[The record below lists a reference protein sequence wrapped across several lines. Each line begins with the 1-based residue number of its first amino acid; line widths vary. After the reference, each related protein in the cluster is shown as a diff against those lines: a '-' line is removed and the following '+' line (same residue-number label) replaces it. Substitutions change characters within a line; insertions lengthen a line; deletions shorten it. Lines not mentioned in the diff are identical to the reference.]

1 MIYPLD
7 SPIHCFNN
15 QDQDVYDK
23 IGKNK
28 KFMKN
33 LLKTTNKRLH
43 WIITLCPDG
52 KTWKQQG

>member
-1 MIYPLD
+1 MIDPLD

-15 QDQDVYDK
+15 QGQDVYNK

-28 KFMKN
+28 KSMKN

-43 WIITLCPDG
+43 WIINLCPDG

>member
-15 QDQDVYDK
+15 QGQDVNNK

-33 LLKTTNKRLH
+33 LLKTTNKN
-43 WIITLCPDG
+43 G
-52 KTWKQQG
+52 KTWKQLG

>member
-15 QDQDVYDK
+15 QGQDVYDK

-33 LLKTTNKRLH
+33 LLKTINKRLH

>member
-15 QDQDVYDK
+15 QGQDVYDK

-43 WIITLCPDG
+43 WIITPCPDG

>member
-7 SPIHCFNN
+7 SPTQCFNN
-15 QDQDVYDK
+15 QGQDLYNK

-28 KFMKN
+28 KFMKK

-43 WIITLCPDG
+43 WIITLCPNG